1 MNFLKNKIA
10 IGVIIIIAGIM
21 LIFFCKQLVIRNGFS
36 SERWKD
42 IEPTER
48 YKMVKDLENSIDLI
62 GLTNTE
68 IEDLLGERSM
78 RYDPDGD
85 LENDNYYWGYTI
97 RYDNFEGEEEL
108 LVKFEENKVTKVE
121 KEYLSYL

>member
-1 MNFLKNKIA
+1 M
-10 IGVIIIIAGIM
+10 
-21 LIFFCKQLVIRNGFS
+21 
-36 SERWKD
+36 
-42 IEPTER
+42 
-48 YKMVKDLENSIDLI
+48 
-62 GLTNTE
+62 
-68 IEDLLGERSM
+68 LGERSM